1 MQLMTFN
8 SLLMFDI
15 VFVFFLF
22 LVGVTCLVYYLP
34 PKPLPDR
41 HTYDVVNGLECDQ
54 RFRINLSRSATT
66 LSAAFEME
74 NGTVGNFTC
83 NSQSKRLAMHHECD
97 SDMEPSHSRIRTV
110 HFDRLPARVQLTD
123 ERSPRKC
130 SMDPSATDTVAP
142 MKNPPAYEIISDK
155 RMKNKTTTVPIANV

>member
-1 MQLMTFN
+1 
-8 SLLMFDI
+8 MFDI

-41 HTYDVVNGLECDQ
+41 HTYDVGGESDHRL
-54 RFRINLSRSATT
+54 RINLSRSSTT

-74 NGTVGNFTC
+74 NGTLGNFTC

-97 SDMEPSHSRIRTV
+97 SDMEPSHSKTVRTV
-110 HFDRLPARVQLTD
+110 HFDRLPARVQLTS
-123 ERSPRKC
+123 ERSPRKDA
-130 SMDPSATDTVAP
+130 MDTSAADVAAP
-142 MKNPPAYEIISDK
+142 VENPPAYEIINDK
-155 RMKNKTTTVPIANV
+155 QMKKNTATVPITNV

>member
-41 HTYDVVNGLECDQ
+41 HTYDDIDHRL
-54 RFRINLSRSATT
+54 RINLNRSSTT

-74 NGTVGNFTC
+74 NGTIGNFTC

-97 SDMEPSHSRIRTV
+97 SDLEPNPTRTV
-110 HFDRLPARVQLTD
+110 RAVRFDRLPARVQLTD
-123 ERSPRKC
+123 ERSPRKSLLC
-130 SMDPSATDTVAP
+130 DPSATDVVAP
-142 MKNPPAYEIISDK
+142 AERPPAYEIISDK
-155 RMKNKTTTVPIANV
+155 HMRKNTATMPIVSV